1 MQIVIFEAN
10 DKTCHRLHSETDAD
24 ESEVVSNCSW
34 NFVPLEKFLAL
45 VALETSLD
53 EFNRIGGV
61 FQIQPDAGSNTKT
74 TTKRKYECW
83 IIEMSKDKLKSVFLF
98 PYLPFSHIFTC
109 CRGSTQ

>member
-1 MQIVIFEAN
+1 MQIDNFEAN

-61 FQIQPDAGSNTKT
+61 SKYNQMQATTQKQEQKENMNAG
-74 TTKRKYECW
+74 
-83 IIEMSKDKLKSVFLF
+83 
-98 PYLPFSHIFTC
+98 
-109 CRGSTQ
+109 